1 MKKNIVSKLL
11 SITLASCLIIGG
23 VSFGGIKSVN
33 AAGKSDTLYL
43 KASDLNRG
51 KVSYYDTEN
60 ERLDLSNID
69 SSYENVCIEIDEL
82 IKFTNIESG
91 DNLTFL
97 GDQEVSMGN
106 QGAIID
112 NMTVRG
118 DLTVNKGVTIYAG
131 SSYPTISAN
140 NLYFYGKLKADTLKY
155 ISAYESAHFSKASIE
170 VKQYCDYFLKNCQDI
185 EILDSEINLANC
197 NYNVIDNCNSTKIT
211 NSSIN
216 CEYVDGTFL
225 DSDDVDI
232 ENSDIVV
239 KDSEYGIYSGN
250 YGESGNLSVSG
261 NIDIS
266 SEEYA
271 LYSSGNIEINGGNI
285 VLKSSDSND
294 IFAKGDFTYNGG
306 SISAKKIKVEGDI
319 IPGDNYY
326 IKSEDGASSLE
337 FEKAS
342 DLKDATISGVED
354 KTYTGQPITQSPV
367 LTFNDTELTEGEDYT
382 VSYSDNTAVGT
393 ATITFKG
400 VKGSPYC
407 GETSVTF
414 KIAEV
419 KKEETN
425 MKEERESRDGK
436 PDETGLTVDKTE
448 NQSAKNQSNDAQSA
462 GSQSNDAQS
471 AGSQSNDAQ
480 SAGSQ
485 GNEAQPSEEVK
496 RQNEWVNGQWYDA
509 DGNAS
514 YAPKGQWKEDA
525 SGYWFEDE
533 SGWYPVS
540 QWQKIDGKWYYF
552 TADGYMDYSEYR
564 DGYWL
569 QADGSWDEVSSNGRW
584 CQDSTGWWYEDDG
597 WYPKNQN
604 LWIDGVKYY
613 FNAEGYW
620 K

>member
-1 MKKNIVSKLL
+1 M
-11 SITLASCLIIGG
+11 
-23 VSFGGIKSVN
+23 
-33 AAGKSDTLYL
+33 
-43 KASDLNRG
+43 
-51 KVSYYDTEN
+51 E
-60 ERLDLSNID
+60 
-69 SSYENVCIEIDEL
+69 
-82 IKFTNIESG
+82 
-91 DNLTFL
+91 
-97 GDQEVSMGN
+97 
-106 QGAIID
+106 
-112 NMTVRG
+112 
-118 DLTVNKGVTIYAG
+118 
-131 SSYPTISAN
+131 
-140 NLYFYGKLKADTLKY
+140 
-155 ISAYESAHFSKASIE
+155 
-170 VKQYCDYFLKNCQDI
+170 
-185 EILDSEINLANC
+185 
-197 NYNVIDNCNSTKIT
+197 
-211 NSSIN
+211 
-216 CEYVDGTFL
+216 
-225 DSDDVDI
+225 
-232 ENSDIVV
+232 
-239 KDSEYGIYSGN
+239 DSEYGIYSGN
-250 YGESGNLSVSG
+250 YGGSGNISVSG

-271 LYSSGNIEINGGNI
+271 LYSTGNIEINGGNI

-306 SISAKKIKVEGDI
+306 SISATDIKVEGDI

-419 KKEETN
+419 KKDETN

-448 NQSAKNQSNDAQSA
+448 NQSAKNQSNDAQST

-471 AGSQSNDAQ
+471 AGSQENGAQ
-480 SAGSQ
+480 SA
-485 GNEAQPSEEVK
+485 EEVK
-496 RQNEWVNGQWYDA
+496 RSSEWVNGQWYDA

-525 SGYWFEDE
+525 TGYWYEDE